1 MSKVIGID
9 LGTTNSCV
17 AVMEGKDPKVIEN
30 AEGARTTPSMVAFTD
45 SGERLVG
52 QPAKRQ
58 AVTNPEDTLFA
69 IKRLIGR
76 RSDDP
81 MAEKD
86 KDLVPYQIVKAK
98 NGDAWVKA
106 QGKDYSPSQISG
118 FILQKMKED
127 AESYLGGEVT
137 QAVITVPAY
146 FNDSQRQATKDAG
159 KIAGLEVLRIINEP
173 TAAALAYGLERKGNG
188 TIAVYDLGGGTFD
201 ISVLEI
207 GDGVFEVK
215 STNGDTFLG
224 GEDFDKRVIDYLADE
239 FKKEQGINLRSD
251 KLALQRLKEAA
262 EKAKCELSTTA
273 ETEINLPFITA
284 DAAGPKHLQLK
295 LNRARFEQLV
305 EVLLGRTLAPCE
317 RALADA
323 GLKPGDVDEVVLEI
337 KVDKAGAVMAKH
349 IVPNASVEI
358 VHPDHVLFTLQEDRE
373 ITGQLYVNKG
383 RGYVE
388 AAEHDVDRSLPVDL
402 VRIDAIYNPVR
413 RANFAVHET
422 RVGQRTDF
430 DSMTLAVE
438 TNGAISPED
447 SVSYAAALIQ
457 EHLRYFLD
465 FGRLPMVSGEPPA
478 GGVSEKDSAELR
490 DLLAKPIDDCGLSV
504 RSINSLKNSGISTLA
519 DLVRYSEDELLKV
532 KNVGEKALSEIAE
545 LLEREGLRFGMAFE
559 DAGADLRVLEAA
571 KVENIEASPE
581 AGL

>member
-1 MSKVIGID
+1 MID
-9 LGTTNSCV
+9 LNGLVRPHLVEMTKREDIPNAAEFRLQPLERGYGYTLGNALRRMLLSSLRGT
-17 AVMEGKDPKVIEN
+17 AVWAFRLEGVVHEH
-30 AEGARTTPSMVAFTD
+30 
-45 SGERLVG
+45 
-52 QPAKRQ
+52 Q
-58 AVTNPEDTLFA
+58 
-69 IKRLIGR
+69 
-76 RSDDP
+76 
-81 MAEKD
+81 
-86 KDLVPYQIVKAK
+86 
-98 NGDAWVKA
+98 
-106 QGKDYSPSQISG
+106 
-118 FILQKMKED
+118 
-127 AESYLGGEVT
+127 
-137 QAVITVPAY
+137 TVPGVVE
-146 FNDSQRQATKDAG
+146 DIHQ
-159 KIAGLEVLRIINEP
+159 II
-173 TAAALAYGLERKGNG
+173 
-188 TIAVYDLGGGTFD
+188 
-201 ISVLEI
+201 
-207 GDGVFEVK
+207 
-215 STNGDTFLG
+215 
-224 GEDFDKRVIDYLADE
+224 
-239 FKKEQGINLRSD
+239 
-251 KLALQRLKEAA
+251 QRLKA
-262 EKAKCELSTTA
+262 LTLTM
-273 ETEINLPFITA
+273 
-284 DAAGPKHLQLK
+284 
-295 LNRARFEQLV
+295 V
-305 EVLLGRTLAPCE
+305 E
-317 RALADA
+317 
-323 GLKPGDVDEVVLEI
+323 DVDEVVLEI

-388 AAEHDVDRSLPVDL
+388 AAQHDVDRSLPVDL

-545 LLEREGLRFGMAFE
+545 MLQREGLSFGMKLEEGEAE
-559 DAGADLRVLEAA
+559 GEAA
-571 KVENIEASPE
+571 VPQEAAVVAVAPAAEE
-581 AGL
+581 AAPSEGGE